1 MSKIAVIGI
10 AGESVFLSVD
20 GFGRT
25 GETTVARSFHSEL
38 GGKGFNQAV
47 AIARYGVEVSF
58 LCACYQGDVE
68 RFTNIAEQ
76 NGIKSFFSK
85 IFI

>member
-20 GFGRT
+20 NFGET
-25 GETTVARSFHSEL
+25 GETVQAKGYYNEL

-47 AIARYGVEVSF
+47 AVSRYGVEVSF
-58 LCACYQGDVE
+58 LCSCYKQKFHQP
-68 RFTNIAEQ
+68 RQ
-76 NGIKSFFSK
+76 QHLPRRQ
-85 IFI
+85 